1 MSNTSARN
9 DPPETGGADLDHV
22 TEHGQNIID
31 SLRWK
36 FASSGKMQRG
46 DFYMDQ
52 SLGLL
57 QRILPVLGPLDQ
69 KRLWATYTRAQEA
82 NDSLENAGH
91 FGVRRFFKA
100 LEYERRSKKAFKLVI
115 KASSQVIDDDLM
127 SQIAEAIHNRYRT
140 LFSAPN
146 DVAIRAFDR
155 AEAETTPSEVTGGLT
170 STFIRHFRYGLI
182 AHAEGPVIPGLHGQ
196 DASLPD
202 MLVNGSRIVLVDVD
216 DSADRV
222 ERHRFSD
229 DIGREMFSPYSD
241 CEEELSDEDELSGDD
256 PDE

>member
-69 KRLWATYTRAQEA
+69 KRLWATYTRLVQT
-82 NDSLENAGH
+82 DSGISFLLMRNAIGPRKQTIVWRMPATSE
-91 FGVRRFFKA
+91 FEDFSKPWNMSVAPRR
-100 LEYERRSKKAFKLVI
+100 R
-115 KASSQVIDDDLM
+115 
-127 SQIAEAIHNRYRT
+127 
-140 LFSAPN
+140 
-146 DVAIRAFDR
+146 
-155 AEAETTPSEVTGGLT
+155 
-170 STFIRHFRYGLI
+170 
-182 AHAEGPVIPGLHGQ
+182 
-196 DASLPD
+196 
-202 MLVNGSRIVLVDVD
+202 
-216 DSADRV
+216 
-222 ERHRFSD
+222 
-229 DIGREMFSPYSD
+229 
-241 CEEELSDEDELSGDD
+241 LSWS
-256 PDE
+256 